1 VNLVGEGGHFN
12 FLAFWLFGF
21 PEKATMYSS
30 YSGRTRF
37 LQGPYL
43 GPSGLTGL
51 SSSVSGQSPGY
62 TYKSDAIQKQAANTR
77 YRDLSRDYSN
87 SRYEVTSYQTPVNY
101 SAAGRTLRRG
111 NSLEPTPSPPI
122 PPPHYSSSSL
132 SRASSAT
139 RDGSQS
145 RQLHLP
151 KKTSSDLLS
160 DYLASS
166 SRNALNRELPPRPR
180 DRESMKRQQS
190 VEVVPSRERDPRD
203 HTRHFTPREKLE
215 AFRREP
221 FRDKQRPIS
230 CNKVYNGI
238 LISNGETVQNIAHL
252 KSIGVTHVLNT
263 AEQHVDVSPGAFS
276 LNKIQYYGFHVD
288 DLPHANISR
297 HFRRTTDFIQRAIE
311 TGGTVCVNCYMGL
324 SRSATVVIAY
334 LMMKQNMTCKQA
346 LDVIS
351 QGRKVRPNPGF
362 LQQLAELEHTLRLS
376 GRFAR

>member
-1 VNLVGEGGHFN
+1 LA

-77 YRDLSRDYSN
+77 YRDLSREYSN

>member
-1 VNLVGEGGHFN
+1 LGT
-12 FLAFWLFGF
+12 FWLC

-43 GPSGLTGL
+43 GPSGLTGDQCSKDFWSGL

-101 SAAGRTLRRG
+101 PVGRTLRRG

-132 SRASSAT
+132 SRASSAS
-139 RDGSQS
+139 REGSQS
-145 RQLHLP
+145 RQLPLA

-252 KSIGVTHVLNT
+252 KSLGVTHVLNT

-297 HFRRTTDFIQRAIE
+297 HFRRTTDFIQRAVE

>member
-1 VNLVGEGGHFN
+1 MGT
-12 FLAFWLFGF
+12 FWLG

-77 YRDLSRDYSN
+77 YRDLSRDFSN
-87 SRYEVTSYQTPVNY
+87 SRYEVNSYQTPVNY
-101 SAAGRTLRRG
+101 SAGRTLRRG

-132 SRASSAT
+132 SRASSAS
-139 RDGSQS
+139 REGSQS
-145 RQLHLP
+145 RQLQPP

-230 CNKVYNGI
+230 CNKVFNGI

-263 AEQHVDVSPGAFS
+263 AEQHVEVSPGAFS

-297 HFRRTTDFIQRAIE
+297 HFRRTTDFIQRAVE

>member
-1 VNLVGEGGHFN
+1 VKGGGEGGV
-12 FLAFWLFGF
+12 FGF
-21 PEKATMYSS
+21 PKKSTMYSS

-101 SAAGRTLRRG
+101 SAGRTLRRG

-132 SRASSAT
+132 SRASSAS
-139 RDGSQS
+139 REGSQS
-145 RQLHLP
+145 RQLQLP

-221 FRDKQRPIS
+221 LRDKQRPIS

-297 HFRRTTDFIQRAIE
+297 HFRRTTDFIQRAVE

-362 LQQLAELEHTLRLS
+362 LQQLAELEHTLRRLK
-376 GRFAR
+376 RWE

>member
-1 VNLVGEGGHFN
+1 
-12 FLAFWLFGF
+12 
-21 PEKATMYSS
+21 M
-30 YSGRTRF
+30 
-37 LQGPYL
+37 QGPYL

-51 SSSVSGQSPGY
+51 SSNVSGQSPSY

-87 SRYEVTSYQTPVNY
+87 SRYEVSSYQTPVNY
-101 SAAGRTLRRG
+101 SAGRTLRRG

-132 SRASSAT
+132 SRASSAS
-139 RDGSQS
+139 REGSQS
-145 RQLHLP
+145 RQLQQP
-151 KKTSSDLLS
+151 KLSSDLLT

-166 SRNALNRELPPRPR
+166 SRNALNRELPAHPR

-190 VEVVPSRERDPRD
+190 VEVVPSRERRTRFVRFATFSGDPRD

-238 LISNGETVQNIAHL
+238 LISNGETVQNIGHL

-297 HFRRTTDFIQRAIE
+297 HFRRTTDFIQRAVE